1 MVSYAL
7 EKDFMIK
14 TIPDLIDDIKYYWK
28 RTKDVPL
35 SWMETIGSKMSV
47 YAWNKRWRNREEGTG
62 YAKKPSS
69 EIFEPKSTEDD
80 CQ

>member
-1 MVSYAL
+1 
-7 EKDFMIK
+7 MIK

-28 RTKDVPL
+28 RTKDMPL

-69 EIFEPKSTEDD
+69 EVFEPKSPEDD

>member
-1 MVSYAL
+1 
-7 EKDFMIK
+7 MIR
-14 TIPDLIDDIKYYWK
+14 TIPDTIDLIKNKYK
-28 RTKDVPL
+28 RFIDVPL
-35 SWMETIGSKMSV
+35 SWIETIGSKMSV

-69 EIFEPKSTEDD
+69 EIFEPASTQDD

>member
-1 MVSYAL
+1 M
-7 EKDFMIK
+7 
-14 TIPDLIDDIKYYWK
+14 TIPDLISEIKYYYIK
-28 RTKDVPL
+28 FLDRIYSIIESMGV
-35 SWMETIGSKMSV
+35 SMSV

-69 EIFEPKSTEDD
+69 EVFEPAQTQDD